1 MLYVTNKFMLGFGKK
16 KEPTAPVAT
25 PTAAPGAP
33 AKATPVIAHAPVRK
47 PTSPVK
53 ASTQSFIEIELV
65 RDDIL
70 LKKDYSGCI
79 VIEVGAVNFW
89 LLSAEEQT
97 SMIYAYS
104 SLLNSLSFP
113 VQVLIL
119 SKKIDVSAYL
129 DYLANKITTQPNPAM
144 RPRLESY
151 RDFIKNVVKKN
162 TVLERRY
169 FFTIP
174 FTPLEMGVAGANAKS
189 LNAEYVVSRAK
200 TSLYPKR
207 DHLLRL
213 LAKVGLRATVLQE
226 QALTELYYNLYN
238 PSSTGRQLAPVE
250 SYTDV
255 VSTS

>member
-1 MLYVTNKFMLGFGKK
+1 MLGLGKK
-16 KEPTAPVAT
+16 KPVSAT
-25 PTAAPGAP
+25 PAQPAAPGAQAHVP
-33 AKATPVIAHAPVRK
+33 PKAKQ

-53 ASTQSFIEIELV
+53 ASTQSFIEIEEIS
-65 RDDIL
+65 DDII
-70 LKKDYSGCI
+70 LKKDFSAVI
-79 VIEVGAVNFW
+79 TIEVGAVNFW

-97 SMIYAYS
+97 SMIYAYA

-113 VQVLIL
+113 VQILIL

-129 DYLANKITTQPNPAM
+129 DYLANKINNQKNQTIHT
-144 RPRLESY
+144 RLESY
-151 RDFIKNVVKKN
+151 REFIKNIVKKN

-169 FFTIP
+169 FFSVP
-174 FTPLEMGVAGANAKS
+174 FTPLEMGMAGTNIKT
-189 LNAEYVVSRAK
+189 LHKDYVISRAK

-226 QALTELYYNLYN
+226 QALVDLFYNLYN
-238 PSSTGRQLAPVE
+238 PSATGRQLAPIE